1 MFYPTNTLLGTVLE
15 YENFNFPIYYEE
27 ETTSGTSIESGGT
40 GVTTT
45 VTRYPVS
52 ITFNEENPT
61 TITKTDGDPASISG
75 YYYDAFDNSLQYR
88 TPQDTFVTVNKFE
101 EINQNALSE
110 MVYYL
115 ADQRRTIDYTYTAK
129 AMDGTTVKAINIYT
143 IKVQNDWTNGKNTLQ
158 TYVGYT
164 R

>member
-1 MFYPTNTLLGTVLE
+1 MFYPSDSLLGTVLE
-15 YENFNFPIYYEE
+15 YQNFNFSIYYEE
-27 ETTSGTSIESGGT
+27 TTISGTPSGSGGSGTTTS
-40 GVTTT
+40 
-45 VTRYPVS
+45 VTRYPVT
-52 ITFNEENPT
+52 ITFNEENPNT
-61 TITKTDGDPASISG
+61 VTKTDGDPASISG

-88 TPQDTFVTVNKFE
+88 TPQDTFVTVDKFE
-101 EINQNALSE
+101 KIDQNALSE
-110 MVYYL
+110 MIYYL

>member
-15 YENFNFPIYYEE
+15 NQNFAHTIYYEE
-27 ETTSGTSIESGGT
+27 EITSGTSVETGGT

-45 VTRYPVS
+45 VTRYPVT
-52 ITFNEENPT
+52 ITFNEQNPST
-61 TITKTDGDPASISG
+61 VTKVAGDPALLSG
-75 YYYDAFDNSLQYR
+75 YYYEAFDNTLQYR
-88 TPQDTFVTVNKFE
+88 TPQDTFVTLDKFE
-101 EINQNALSE
+101 DITRSNLSE

-115 ADQRRTIDYTYTAK
+115 ADTRRTINYTYTAK
-129 AMDGTTVKAINIYT
+129 AMDGLVVKAINIYT
-143 IKVQNDWTNGKNTLQ
+143 ITVQNDWTNGKNALQ